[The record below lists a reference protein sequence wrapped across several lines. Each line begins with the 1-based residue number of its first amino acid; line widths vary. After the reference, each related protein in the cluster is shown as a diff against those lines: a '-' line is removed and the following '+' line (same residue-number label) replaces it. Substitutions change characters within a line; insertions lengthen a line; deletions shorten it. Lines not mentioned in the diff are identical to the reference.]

1 MILKEFSP
9 DLSAL
14 TAQHMSNL
22 AKLMFHFD
30 FENSR
35 VRIHV
40 SLVWSAGL
48 RQLKQKKMTW
58 LSTERQ
64 KCPAVDPFLGHTAI
78 LVGPK
83 PPRPWI
89 SHNHQS
95 HR

>member
-48 RQLKQKKMTW
+48 WQLKQKKKNDLAFNGETKV
-58 LSTERQ
+58 SSSGSFSR
-64 KCPAVDPFLGHTAI
+64 
-78 LVGPK
+78 
-83 PPRPWI
+83 
-89 SHNHQS
+89 SHCNTCGS
-95 HR
+95 KAPEALD